1 MGKAGAPE
9 GVGYR
14 NIDVTHFT
22 KFYNINQL
30 PRYAIIPP
38 MSYGVLNNNMMGV
51 VRLDRGYVIYIT
63 GENLTILLYT
73 FILVLSSHLRNKVKN
88 FKTLDKLYK
97 YYYNKDMATNY
108 LAETKDRQLTEKQE
122 AFLGHLV
129 ETGGDFKKSAE
140 LAGYSGNHY
149 QVLQSL
155 KEEVVDLASNVLA
168 REAPKAAFKI
178 IEVMKSD
185 KPIPQANYKL
195 QAAQTILDRVGVA
208 KTDRL
213 EVNHN
218 AGGGIFILP
227 EKKAIDIVAEDGDYE
242 DISD

>member
-1 MGKAGAPE
+1 
-9 GVGYR
+9 
-14 NIDVTHFT
+14 
-22 KFYNINQL
+22 
-30 PRYAIIPP
+30 
-38 MSYGVLNNNMMGV
+38 MS
-51 VRLDRGYVIYIT
+51 
-63 GENLTILLYT
+63 
-73 FILVLSSHLRNKVKN
+73 
-88 FKTLDKLYK
+88 
-97 YYYNKDMATNY
+97 NY
-108 LAETKDRQLTEKQE
+108 LTENKKDRTLTEKQE
-122 AFLGHLV
+122 SFLGHLV
-129 ETGGDFKKSAE
+129 ETQGDFKKSAE

-168 REAPKAAFKI
+168 REAPLAAFKI
-178 IEVMKSD
+178 IEVMRSD

-195 QAAQTILDRVGVA
+195 QAAQTILDRVGVS

-242 DISD
+242 EIS

>member
-1 MGKAGAPE
+1 
-9 GVGYR
+9 
-14 NIDVTHFT
+14 
-22 KFYNINQL
+22 
-30 PRYAIIPP
+30 
-38 MSYGVLNNNMMGV
+38 MS
-51 VRLDRGYVIYIT
+51 
-63 GENLTILLYT
+63 
-73 FILVLSSHLRNKVKN
+73 
-88 FKTLDKLYK
+88 
-97 YYYNKDMATNY
+97 NY
-108 LAETKDRQLTEKQE
+108 LTENKKDRTLTEKQE
-122 AFLGHLV
+122 SFLSHLV
-129 ETGGDFKKSAE
+129 ETQGDFKKSAE

-168 REAPKAAFKI
+168 REAPLAAFKI
-178 IEVMKSD
+178 IEVMRSD

-195 QAAQTILDRVGVA
+195 QAAQTILDRVGVS

-227 EKKAIDIVAEDGDYE
+227 EKKAIEITEGDYE